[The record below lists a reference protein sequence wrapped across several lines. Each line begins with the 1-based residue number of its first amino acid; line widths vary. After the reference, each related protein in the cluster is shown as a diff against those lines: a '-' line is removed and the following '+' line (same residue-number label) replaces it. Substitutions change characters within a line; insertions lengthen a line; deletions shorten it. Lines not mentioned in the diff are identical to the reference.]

1 MNVLILTCNTGSG
14 HNSAAAAIAA
24 ELDLRGIPHTTKNAL
39 EFVPKAEEEGIVRGF
54 DLFYK
59 YAPEVFGA
67 GYRFSE
73 SHDASA
79 LYAHFALFAPA
90 LQRFLNAHD
99 FTCIVCTHV
108 FPALMCTRLRHRY
121 NLPINQFFVATDYTC
136 SPSVNLLEMDGVFIP
151 KGLRAEF
158 LFQGMADDVLKETG
172 IPVKRACYESV
183 TKEFAREE
191 LRGELVMTPDEK
203 IVLLAPR
210 CLEYAEITDVA
221 LPVLER
227 VPDARFVVLCGKG
240 YESQRRAL
248 AQLQNPRL
256 VPLGLTKR
264 MPLWMKAA
272 DVLITKPGGL
282 TVSEAASSGV
292 PMLLIDS
299 KPGLETHN
307 KDYLVNHGCANTST
321 GLAAV
326 YTDLI
331 RLLED
336 DKARAGMRA
345 AQRKYFGTVAVA
357 ELVDELEQQD
367 ALRAARTAEAQTA
380 TTVED
385 DGLDDDYLGFNES
398 DGFNLF

>member
-24 ELDLRGIPHTTKNAL
+24 ELETRGIPHTIKNAL
-39 EFVPKAEEEGIVRGF
+39 EFVPKAEEEVIVRGF
-54 DLFYK
+54 DLSTK
-59 YAPEVFGA
+59 YAPEVWER

-73 SHDASA
+73 SHDSSA
-79 LYAHFALFAPA
+79 VYAHFALFAPA
-90 LQRFLNAHD
+90 LKRYLDAHD
-99 FTCIVCTHV
+99 FTCIVNVHA
-108 FPALMCTRLRHRY
+108 FPGLMCTRLRHRY

-136 SPSVNLLEMDGVFIP
+136 SPTVNLMEMDGVFIP

-158 LFQGMADDVLKETG
+158 LFQGMADDVLLETG
-172 IPVKRACYESV
+172 IPVKRACYEDV
-183 TKEFAREE
+183 TKEFAREQLHNE
-191 LRGELVMTPDEK
+191 VPMTADEK

-210 CLEYAEITDVA
+210 CLEYAEITEVA

-227 VPDARFVVLCGKG
+227 LPDVRFVVLCGKG
-240 YESQRRAL
+240 YDSQRRGL

-292 PMLLIDS
+292 PLLLVDS

-307 KDYLVNHGCANTST
+307 KDYFVNHGCASTAT
-321 GLAAV
+321 GLPAIYV
-326 YTDLI
+326 TLL

-336 DKARAGMRA
+336 EKAREGMRA
-345 AQRKYFGTVAVA
+345 AQRKYFGTDAA
-357 ELVDELEQQD
+357 ADIVDELVRQD
-367 ALRAARTAEAQTA
+367 ALPAHVAAD
-380 TTVED
+380 VPD
-385 DGLDDDYLGFNES
+385 DFDDYLGFNEA

>member
-1 MNVLILTCNTGSG
+1 MNVLILTCNTGAG
-14 HNSAAAAIAA
+14 HNSAAAAISA
-24 ELDLRGIPHTTKNAL
+24 ELEARGIPHTVKNAL

-59 YAPEVFGA
+59 YAPEVWGA

-73 SHDASA
+73 SHDSSA

-90 LQRFLNAHD
+90 LQRYLNAHD

-108 FPALMCTRLRHRY
+108 FPGLMCTRLRHRY
-121 NLPINQFFVATDYTC
+121 HLPVNQFFIVTDYTC

-158 LFQGMADDVLKETG
+158 LYQGMADDVLFETG
-172 IPVKRACYESV
+172 IPVKRACYEDV
-183 TKEFAREE
+183 TKEYAREQLHTE
-191 LRGELVMTPDEK
+191 VAMSPEEK

-227 VPDARFVVLCGKG
+227 LPDVKFVVLCGKG
-240 YESQRRAL
+240 YESQRRGL

-282 TVSEAASSGV
+282 TSTEAASAGV

-326 YTDLI
+326 YTDLL

-345 AQRKYFGTVAVA
+345 AQRKYFGTVAVEA
-357 ELVDELEQQD
+357 IVDELVRQD
-367 ALRAARTAEAQTA
+367 AIRDVNAATPV
-380 TTVED
+380 VED
-385 DGLDDDYLGFNES
+385 DEFDDDYLGFNES

>member
-67 GYRFSE
+67 GSRFSE

-79 LYAHFALFAPA
+79 RYAHVSLFAPA

-158 LFQGMADDVLKETG
+158 LFQGMADDVLDRK
-172 IPVKRACYESV
+172 SV
-183 TKEFAREE
+183 
-191 LRGELVMTPDEK
+191 V
-203 IVLLAPR
+203 
-210 CLEYAEITDVA
+210 
-221 LPVLER
+221 
-227 VPDARFVVLCGKG
+227 
-240 YESQRRAL
+240 
-248 AQLQNPRL
+248 
-256 VPLGLTKR
+256 
-264 MPLWMKAA
+264 
-272 DVLITKPGGL
+272 
-282 TVSEAASSGV
+282 
-292 PMLLIDS
+292 
-299 KPGLETHN
+299 
-307 KDYLVNHGCANTST
+307 
-321 GLAAV
+321 
-326 YTDLI
+326 
-331 RLLED
+331 
-336 DKARAGMRA
+336 
-345 AQRKYFGTVAVA
+345 
-357 ELVDELEQQD
+357 
-367 ALRAARTAEAQTA
+367 
-380 TTVED
+380 
-385 DGLDDDYLGFNES
+385 
-398 DGFNLF
+398 